1 MKILMRQMALVMSIS
16 SLIWLLFSFF
26 FCFMCLSYFVS
37 GVPYLFYSESDYL
50 FFLFL
55 SYLKMSEV
63 TELYFFFLHF
73 VLSAFFFFLKREI
86 EGLSFH
92 EIICCLNSYKNRQ
105 IAVIQ
110 LCLSLFV
117 RFIKF

>member
-63 TELYFFFLHF
+63 TELYFLILHF
-73 VLSAFFFFLKREI
+73 VLSAFFSKKRNRRI
-86 EGLSFH
+86 KLS
-92 EIICCLNSYKNRQ
+92 
-105 IAVIQ
+105 
-110 LCLSLFV
+110 
-117 RFIKF
+117 